1 MNAQMELRLQQTREI
16 GEALA
21 ILFVAKLAD
30 LTGLTVQQLAL
41 AGCWRE
47 ISIEDRN

>member
-30 LTGLTVQQLAL
+30 LTGLNVHDLAL
-41 AGCWRE
+41 VGCWRE
-47 ISIEDRN
+47 IRIEDQN

>member
-1 MNAQMELRLQQTREI
+1 MNSQMEVRLQQTRDI

-30 LTGLTVQQLAL
+30 LTGLTVNELAV

-47 ISIEDRN
+47 IPRWN